1 MVVYLIILAILAFAF
16 LVMMFIN
23 YRRVSRSGL
32 PEQFRFL
39 RIIFSWILIFVMVG
53 SIGGAAY
60 AATHSGNKTET
71 KVVKKATKSKKSNS
85 ASMDETLDVTF
96 SKKKPVLGADGTVA
110 IKMYVPSKTSVKII
124 GHNSRTVYKTFA
136 AGTKNKTQAFKYTFK
151 DAGTY
156 DIELTRGDTSV
167 TKTIE
172 VTSPESS
179 SSSSSESSVTSED
192 SSVTSDDSSVSNS
205 NTGSGYS
212 GGTSYYYSS
221 SDQDSTPT
229 PDPTPDPEPTPDP
242 GDDSSSEGEIE
253 SPSAGA
259 RAFTLNRDYI

>member
-1 MVVYLIILAILAFAF
+1 
-16 LVMMFIN
+16 MMFIN

-39 RIIFSWILIFVMVG
+39 RIIFSWVLIFVMVG

-85 ASMDETLDVTF
+85 ASMNETLDVTF
-96 SKKKPVLGADGTVA
+96 SKKNPVLGADGTVA
-110 IKMYVPSKTSVKII
+110 IKMYVPSKTSVKVI
-124 GHNSRTVYKTFA
+124 GHTYRTVYKTFT
-136 AGTKNKTQAFKYTFK
+136 AGTKNKTQTFKYTFK

-172 VTSPESS
+172 VTSTESS
-179 SSSSSESSVTSED
+179 SSSSSESSATSED
-192 SSVTSDDSSVSNS
+192 SSSYNNNKASSSRNS
-205 NTGSGYS
+205 T
-212 GGTSYYYSS
+212 GTSYSSGTVYYDDQNNYYGGNGQNSNDNDVNDNTS
-221 SDQDSTPT
+221 SDGS
-229 PDPTPDPEPTPDP
+229 
-242 GDDSSSEGEIE
+242 DSSTNGSDGETN